1 MAYTTSRHPHSLPV
15 RAIRC
20 AYAHAGSAPIDNPSS
35 SVRGRGPQMAD
46 QPPASSENIGVALQ
60 TSLRGASP
68 ASAGDAPSSVSAFS
82 GRRVWLAPCYLTCR
96 YAAGRDGRA
105 IHSLFPVEGAPAQAP
120 STTEP
125 LPVGVRSD
133 APPTRNGGGS
143 VVECSTRSDDGKEDA
158 IRGTQR
164 KAA

>member
-1 MAYTTSRHPHSLPV
+1 
-15 RAIRC
+15 
-20 AYAHAGSAPIDNPSS
+20 
-35 SVRGRGPQMAD
+35 MAD

-68 ASAGDAPSSVSAFS
+68 ASAGDAPSSV
-82 GRRVWLAPCYLTCR
+82 
-96 YAAGRDGRA
+96 
-105 IHSLFPVEGAPAQAP
+105 VEGAPAQAP

-125 LPVGVRSD
+125 LPFGVPSD
-133 APPTRNGGGS
+133 APPKRTGGGS

>member
-1 MAYTTSRHPHSLPV
+1 
-15 RAIRC
+15 
-20 AYAHAGSAPIDNPSS
+20 
-35 SVRGRGPQMAD
+35 MAD

-105 IHSLFPVEGAPAQAP
+105 THSLFPVEGAPAQAP

-143 VVECSTRSDDGKEDA
+143 VVEWSTRNDDGREDA
-158 IRGTQR
+158 MRDAQR

>member
-96 YAAGRDGRA
+96 YAAGRGKRA
-105 IHSLFPVEGAPAQAP
+105 THSLFPVEGAPAQAP

-143 VVECSTRSDDGKEDA
+143 VVEWSTRNDDGREDA
-158 IRGTQR
+158 MRDAQR